1 MALRWQLPVWSPL
14 TLGAV
19 AAGISPG
26 ADALTELERRIR
38 EEYGSPGVLLTGSG
52 TIALALAYLA
62 SAAQGVRPRIALP
75 AWACPDLMTAADAVD
90 AEVVLY
96 DLDPGT
102 LAPDLDSLRS
112 VLRSQPTAVVVA
124 HWFGLPVDVRPIAEL
139 IWSAGAQLIDDAAQ
153 GVGASVRSRPVGTG
167 GDYGILSFGRGKGRT
182 GGGGGALL
190 VNTSEAA
197 GRLNHITSLLVPAR
211 GGAKSLLPLLGQ
223 WAFGRP
229 SLYGL
234 PIRVPALRLGQ
245 TVYLPAPELQRMD
258 PSAARV
264 LARVWDLSTEEVGIR
279 GANAERWRGLLH
291 QVRDVAIYEAPP
303 DSAAGWL
310 RYPIMVANGLVS
322 SFRNSRMSQHGV
334 SAGYPSLLCDLPL
347 RAGRRLIST
356 DTFSGALLL
365 SQNLF
370 ALPVHR
376 RVRGGDVREIM
387 RCVQ

>member
-14 TLGAV
+14 SLGAI
-19 AAGISPG
+19 AGGVLPR
-26 ADALTELERRIR
+26 ADSLTEVERRIR
-38 EEYGSPGVLLTGSG
+38 DEYGSSGVLLTGSG

-102 LAPDLDSLRS
+102 LGPELDSLRTALQS
-112 VLRSQPTAVVVA
+112 RPTAVVLA
-124 HWFGLPVDVRPIAEL
+124 HWFGLPVDVGLIAGL
-139 IWSAGAQLIDDAAQ
+139 IWSAGARLIDDAAQ
-153 GVGASVRSRPVGTG
+153 GVGASVRGRPVGTG

-190 VNTSEAA
+190 ANTEDAA
-197 GRLNHITSLLVPAR
+197 RRLDQITSRLVPAR
-211 GGAKSLLPLLGQ
+211 GGVKSLGPLLGQ
-223 WAFGRP
+223 WIFGRP

-234 PIRVPALRLGQ
+234 PMRVPALRLGQ
-245 TVYLPAPELQRMD
+245 TVYHPAPELRRMD
-258 PSAARV
+258 PSAAGV
-264 LARVWDLSTEEVGIR
+264 LARVWDLSMAEVAIR
-279 GANAERWRGLLH
+279 RRNAERWRGLL
-291 QVRDVAIYEAPP
+291 QGVQDVALYEEPP
-303 DSAAGWL
+303 AATAGWL

-322 SFRNSRMSQHGV
+322 RFRNSRMSRHGV
-334 SAGYPSLLCDLPL
+334 SAGYPSLLCDLPM
-347 RAGRRLIST
+347 RTGRRLISKNG
-356 DTFSGALLL
+356 FSGALLL

-370 ALPVHR
+370 ALPVHQ
-376 RVRGGDVREIM
+376 RVRERDVREIM

>member
-19 AAGISPG
+19 ASGIVPG
-26 ADALTELERRIR
+26 ADALTEVERRVR

-62 SAAQGVRPRIALP
+62 SAPPGVRPRVALP

-102 LAPDLDSLRS
+102 LGPDLDSLRTA
-112 VLRSQPTAVVVA
+112 LRNQPTAVVLA
-124 HWFGLPVDVRPIAEL
+124 HWFGLPVDVGLLAGL
-139 IWSAGAQLIDDAAQ
+139 IWSAGARVIDDAAQ
-153 GVGASVRSRPVGTG
+153 GVGASMRGRPVGTG

-190 VNTSEAA
+190 ANTGDAA
-197 GRLNHITSLLVPAR
+197 GRLDQITSLLVPAR
-211 GGAKSLLPLLGQ
+211 VGVKSLVPLIGQ
-223 WAFGRP
+223 WVFGRP

-234 PIRVPALRLGQ
+234 PMRVPALRLGQ
-245 TVYLPAPELQRMD
+245 TVYHPAPALRRMD
-258 PSAARV
+258 PSAAGV
-264 LARVWDLSTEEVGIR
+264 LARVWDLSSEEVAIR
-279 GANAERWRGLLH
+279 RVNAERWRGLLH
-291 QVRDVAIYEAPP
+291 QVRDVALYEAPP
-303 DSAAGWL
+303 PATAGWL
-310 RYPIMVANGLVS
+310 RYPITVANGLVS
-322 SFRNSRMSQHGV
+322 RFRNPRMSRRGV

-347 RAGRRLIST
+347 GAGRLLIST
-356 DTFSGALLL
+356 DAFSGALLL